1 MEVVPLFYD
10 SNSGYKLA
18 LTIHSY
24 LFPKVLYFLCISE
37 GHRDSAEPE
46 TVILIPSLFISL
58 LYNYL
63 IDFCVDLFTVFLFL
77 LGKYTVTKLTSI
89 R

>member
-1 MEVVPLFYD
+1 MEFVPLFPN
-10 SNSGYKLA
+10 SNNGHKLA
-18 LTIHSY
+18 LTIYSY
-24 LFPKVLYFLCISE
+24 LLPKVLYFLCISE
-37 GHRDSAEPE
+37 GHKDSAKPE
-46 TVILIPSLFISL
+46 TVILISSLFISL

-77 LGKYTVTKLTSI
+77 LDKYTVTKLTSI